1 MTAAARELARE
12 VATSIGAVALPKV
25 WLDAPATNNSSAT
38 SFEFEQ
44 ALKGFADEWGKNG
57 GPGFAIAAQNPPAVT
72 SVRISLSESF
82 QDFLWIADIV
92 TGSAHSVVFV
102 SVPKSAVPA
111 APAVSAAITLNKQ
124 FLLSLPDPVLDAEIL
139 PASGT
144 AAQRL
149 VVLQPERVALF
160 SQINGTWQIQA
171 QAPIEHDRPWPRDIR
186 GRLNVGQEG
195 GVADLP
201 GTICEVAL
209 ADSVTVTCKPG
220 SEPWTLFGH
229 GPLRGRGNIMPNR
242 NFFISPPSADNS
254 QGEAQASANIPA
266 GFYSFAT
273 LGARSGSI
281 YAFSTLLD
289 GRAVL
294 FDPEAKK
301 MEWFTNWGSDIA
313 GMATNCGHGWQLLV
327 TGAGDWTVPDTIQA
341 FEFPDRQPVAVSS
354 AVNFSGPVTA
364 LWSAGD
370 SSAAIAVARNLKT
383 GMYEAYSLTLSCGR

>member
-1 MTAAARELARE
+1 MTAAARELARK
-12 VATSIGAVALPKV
+12 VAVSIGSVGLPKV
-25 WLDAPATNNSSAT
+25 WLRSPATNNSSAT

-44 ALKGFADEWGKNG
+44 ALKGFEDEWIKNG
-57 GPGFAIAAQNPPAVT
+57 GAGFAIVAQNLPDVT
-72 SVRISLSESF
+72 NVRISLSESF
-82 QDFLWIADIV
+82 QDFLWSADID
-92 TGSAHSVVFV
+92 TGSAHNVLFV
-102 SVPKSAVPA
+102 SIPKSAMPA
-111 APAVSAAITLNKQ
+111 APAVSAAITLHKQ
-124 FLLSLPDPVLDAEIL
+124 FLLSLPGTILDAEIL

-160 SQINGTWQIQA
+160 SQVNGTWQIQA
-171 QAPIEHDRPWPRDIR
+171 QAPIQHDHPLPRDLR

-201 GTICEVAL
+201 GTVCEVAL
-209 ADSVTVTCKPG
+209 KDSLTVTCKPG
-220 SEPWTLFGH
+220 SEPWTLFGQ
-229 GPLRGRGNIMPNR
+229 GPLQGRGNLVPNR
-242 NFFISPPSADNS
+242 NFFIAPQDAHSS
-254 QGEAQASANIPA
+254 QGEAQAPANIPA

-273 LGARSGSI
+273 LSAQSGRI

-294 FDPEAKK
+294 FDPEANK
-301 MEWFTNWGSDIA
+301 MKWFTNWGSDIA
-313 GMATNCGHGWQLLV
+313 GMVTNCGHGWQLLV
-327 TGAGDWTVPDTIQA
+327 TGAGDWTVPDTVQA

-370 SSAAIAVARNLKT
+370 SRAAIAVSRNLKT

>member
-1 MTAAARELARE
+1 MTAAARELARK
-12 VATSIGAVALPKV
+12 AAASIGAGDLPKV
-25 WLDAPATNNSSAT
+25 WLRSPATNNSSAT

-44 ALKGFADEWGKNG
+44 ALKGFEDEWKKNG
-57 GPGFAIAAQNPPAVT
+57 GAGFAIVAQNPSAVT
-72 SVRISLSESF
+72 GVRISLSESF
-82 QDFLWIADIV
+82 QDFLWIADID
-92 TGSAHSVVFV
+92 TGQAHSVVFV

-111 APAVSAAITLNKQ
+111 APVVSDTIILNKQ
-124 FLLSLPDPVLDAEIL
+124 FLLSLPDPILDAQIL

-160 SQINGTWQIQA
+160 SQVNGTWQIQA
-171 QAPIEHDRPWPRDIR
+171 QSAIVHDRPWPRDIR
-186 GRLNVGQEG
+186 GRLHVGAPG

-209 ADSVTVTCKPG
+209 ADSLTVTCKHG
-220 SEPWTLFGH
+220 SKPWTLFGQ
-229 GPLRGRGNIMPNR
+229 GPLQGRGNIVPNR

-254 QGEAQASANIPA
+254 QGEAQALANIPA

-273 LGARSGSI
+273 LGAQSGPV

-301 MEWFTNWGSDIA
+301 IKWFTNWGSDIA
-313 GMATNCGHGWQLLV
+313 GMATNCGAGSQLLV

-341 FEFPDRQPVAVSS
+341 FEFPDRQPVVVSGT
-354 AVNFSGPVTA
+354 VNFSGPVTA

-370 SSAAIAVARNLKT
+370 PSTAIAVSRNLKT

>member
-1 MTAAARELARE
+1 LTAAARELARK
-12 VATSIGAVALPKV
+12 VATSIGAGDLPKV
-25 WLDAPATNNSSAT
+25 WLRSPATNNSSAT

-44 ALKGFADEWGKNG
+44 AVKGFEDEWGKNG
-57 GPGFAIAAQNPPAVT
+57 GASFAIAAQNPPAVT

-102 SVPKSAVPA
+102 SVPKSAMPA

-124 FLLSLPDPVLDAEIL
+124 FLLRLPDPVLDAEIL

-171 QAPIEHDRPWPRDIR
+171 QASIEHDRPWPRDIR
-186 GRLNVGQEG
+186 GRLSVGQDG

-201 GTICEVAL
+201 GAICEVAL
-209 ADSVTVTCKPG
+209 AGSVTATCKPG
-220 SEPWTLFGH
+220 SEPWTLFGQ
-229 GPLRGRGNIMPNR
+229 GPLRGRGNIVPNR

-254 QGEAQASANIPA
+254 QGEAETPANIPA

-273 LGARSGSI
+273 LGERSGPI

-294 FDPEAKK
+294 FNPEAKK
-301 MEWFTNWGSDIA
+301 MKWFTNWGSDIA
-313 GMATNCGHGWQLLV
+313 GMATNCGRAWQLLV
-327 TGAGDWTVPDTIQA
+327 TGDGDWTVPDTIQA

-354 AVNFSGPVTA
+354 TVNFSGPVTA
-364 LWSAGD
+364 LWPAGD
-370 SSAAIAVARNLKT
+370 PSTAIAVARNLKT